1 MGSSQC
7 PSSQELFSFS
17 LAKMDEKFQQILAWQ
32 QLDQNKAISQILQ
45 EVLWGLEGYSLMVEG
60 IKQDL
65 N

>member
-1 MGSSQC
+1 MGSSQG
-7 PSSQELFSFS
+7 PFPQELFSFS

-45 EVLWGLEGYSLMVEG
+45 EVLWGVGGGRVFTPG
-60 IKQDL
+60 RR